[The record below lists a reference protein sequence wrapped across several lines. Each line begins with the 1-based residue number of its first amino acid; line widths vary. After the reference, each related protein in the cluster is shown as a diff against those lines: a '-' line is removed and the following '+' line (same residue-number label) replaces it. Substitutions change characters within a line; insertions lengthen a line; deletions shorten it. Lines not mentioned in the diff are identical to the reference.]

1 MRIGYYTFIVDSAA
15 SRVDS
20 QKDSLLPTKT
30 IKIIKWWISSQ
41 QFLVAEIMSL
51 VFSRAKKGENLIRP

>member
-20 QKDSLLPTKT
+20 QKGLTSSNKNNKNHQVVD
-30 IKIIKWWISSQ
+30 SSQ

-51 VFSRAKKGENLIRP
+51 VFSRAKKAKT

>member
-1 MRIGYYTFIVDSAA
+1 VDSAA